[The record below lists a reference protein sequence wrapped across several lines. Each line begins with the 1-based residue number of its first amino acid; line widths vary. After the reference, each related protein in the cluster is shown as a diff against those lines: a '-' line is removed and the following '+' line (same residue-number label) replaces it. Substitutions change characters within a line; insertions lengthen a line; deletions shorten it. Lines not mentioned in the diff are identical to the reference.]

1 MEGLA
6 ATRWPQAEEVRI
18 VRDLLLSLLTADV
31 NGHRHALAVRVPDLQ
46 RGVLALDRPLLVHQ
60 AGSRVAEGQEAVV
73 VGIEAVA
80 VPRKGAHEELQLVV
94 RPLADVDAQPSESVL
109 QIVGTLVHVRVTAGH
124 HRHAVMA
131 VDELLALPGDD
142 VLDVLDV
149 LYGHLVGRTRDAA
162 VTVALLL
169 ERSHLLLLTRHEDH
183 LVVDDRRRLGHGVH
197 GTHEVHR
204 HRGVV
209 DLDAGERTDE
219 LGERHAVHVHHG
231 VELAAAVPEGDDLL
245 VHLQARH
252 RDGRGG
258 EVEGEVTV
266 HVVAGFLLVQE
277 PADDARVLE
286 LVADLADLHHEV
298 PPLAGVVGEELAAL
312 ALLRDHQVGEGVG
325 VLPAREIA
333 EIAVGEELPEAPLRI
348 LEPPAAEN
356 VLLVQGVSL
365 TQGLGEGGQQGSELV
380 VRVDV
385 RGVLLHGILHLEDGG
400 VVAVLRVEDA
410 DALHLLDGEV
420 DVLED
425 PAALA
430 AGPEGEHRDGHPDQ
444 DRRENEYDVE
454 YHCSFP

>member
-1 MEGLA
+1 MERLA
-6 ATRWPQAEEVRI
+6 AAGRTEAEEVRV
-18 VRDLLLSLLTADV
+18 VRDLLLSLLSADV
-31 NGHRHALAVRVPDLQ
+31 DGHRHALAVGVPDLQ
-46 RGVLALDRPLLVHQ
+46 RGVLTAHRPLLVHE
-60 AGSRVAEGQEAVV
+60 AGGRVAEGQETVV
-73 VGIEAVA
+73 VRAQAVA
-80 VPRKGAHEELQLVV
+80 VAREGAHEELQLVV
-94 RPLADVDAQPSESVL
+94 RPLADVDALAAEGVL
-109 QIVGTLVHVRVTAGH
+109 DVVRAFVDVHLAR
-124 HRHAVMA
+124 RHDADAEVA

-142 VLDVLDV
+142 ILHVLDVLD
-149 LYGHLVGRTRDAA
+149 GHLVGRTRDAA

-183 LVVDDRRRLGHGVH
+183 LVVDDRRRLGNGVH

-219 LGERHAVHVHHG
+219 LGERHAVHVHEG
-231 VELAAAVPEGDDLL
+231 VELAAAVPEGDGLL

-266 HVVAGFLLVQE
+266 HVVARFLLVQE
-277 PADDARVLE
+277 AADDARVLE

-312 ALLRDHQVGEGVG
+312 ALLRDDEVGEGVG

-333 EIAVGEELPEAPLRI
+333 EIAVGEELPGAPLRI
-348 LEPPAAEN
+348 LEPPAAED

-365 TQGLGEGGQQGSELV
+365 AQGLGEGGHKGSELI

-385 RGVLLHGILHLEDGG
+385 RGVLLHRVLHSEDGG
-400 VVAVLRVEDA
+400 VVAVLGVENA
-410 DALHLLDGEV
+410 DAIHFLDGEV

-425 PAALA
+425 TAALA
-430 AGPEGEHRDGHPDQ
+430 AGPEGEHRDGHPDEY
-444 DRRENEYDVE
+444 RRE
-454 YHCSFP
+454 H